1 MTVIDEKIEE
11 VKKLPD
17 LENKKKGFD
26 DAPNKRKYVRK
37 EFRALIRS
45 IDVEYAV
52 EFTEAL
58 IDFLDKYN
66 QEKSILPKEEMADA
80 MKELKNAFTNI
91 YYKDEL
97 MSITGGE
104 LKESFVSLLSN
115 SIIDVEKIKSDN
127 PKQRVKSLKSVY
139 SIALTLIEQKTLTS
153 QDKTFVQ
160 NLINI
165 YEELKED
172 AETKLDSKILDLDL
186 EVNLGEFFGASSLKQ
201 LHKRRNIYVYW
212 KSIHKKFNKLFTELE
227 KDENKELIKG
237 VDIAALNYVVK
248 YDTTELRLN
257 AIPSRAF
264 EFVKK
269 FFATV
274 LDDAAI
280 INFDE
285 VDGEYY
291 FSERSRTTED
301 GDKSQMAEI
310 DETKITSKEYLKAL
324 DEPME
329 MDVLGYVYAV
339 STLGGTDV
347 VLNKGEKAIYKN
359 EIRKTL
365 KSMLAVSDDDLDFL
379 NDSVEDFLEGI
390 EKVSTLKDAFLP
402 IYFSDS
408 KDTVM
413 NFTNT
418 IFNTGTATKEINI
431 RRLLGPMLGKDA
443 ITMASEI
450 KHKVVTDSDKVTKNI
465 NKFLKNLRDEVVEE
479 LGARP
484 SLMLEEGKG
493 ASKGKK
499 DMSEPSAY
507 SNYTRGIAAK
517 YKNMEANITKLLD
530 LVDELYIKPMDGKF
544 SRGISFR
551 YDENLLYDVI
561 NRPDSP
567 FKIQRQLNANAEKE
581 GIDFINLEEL
591 QSIRDLMKAIKV
603 IDSKKGKTKTN
614 IDKLKVEIRD
624 MIKVLDDILVTSDE
638 VQDEYAETI
647 TKDLASLYYAMTEID
662 IQFEGFS
669 SKKEY
674 DTRGVSDYDD
684 NSALKEIIN
693 FIIKNI
699 NLYSMADLNEERKV
713 VQEIKGIRDFFSSL
727 SKSNSKLLLQ
737 AHDHIRMLK
746 GQETHYSFL
755 DNEDIDSVAYF
766 INKMSDERNIDL
778 SSMEVDN
785 IIKSVDSFANI
796 SEEHGI
802 STEDVYL
809 VKAHFR

>member
-26 DAPNKRKYVRK
+26 EAPNKRKYVRK

-58 IDFLDKYN
+58 IDFLDSYN
-66 QEKSILPKEEMADA
+66 QETSQFPKESMAEVI
-80 MKELKNAFTNI
+80 KTTKNAFTNI
-91 YYKDEL
+91 YYGDEL
-97 MSITGGE
+97 MAHTGGV

-115 SIIDVEKIKSDN
+115 DIIDVDKIRSDN
-127 PKQRVKSLKSVY
+127 PKQRVKDLKKVY
-139 SIALTLIEQKTLTS
+139 TIVELAVKDKTLSS
-153 QDKTFVQ
+153 QDKTLIQ
-160 NLINI
+160 NVINI
-165 YEELKED
+165 YQELEED
-172 AETKLDSKILDLDL
+172 AETNLDSKILDLDL

-201 LHKRRNIYVYW
+201 LHKRRNVYVYW
-212 KSIHKKFNKLFTELE
+212 KSIHNKFNKLFTELE
-227 KDENKELIKG
+227 KDENKELLKG

-248 YDTTELRLN
+248 YDTTELTLN

-329 MDVLGYVYAV
+329 IDVLGYVYAV

-379 NDSVEDFLEGI
+379 NDSVEEFLEGI
-390 EKVSTLKDAFLP
+390 EKVSKLKDAFLP

-413 NFTNT
+413 DFTKT
-418 IFNTGTATKEINI
+418 IFNTEGIKEV
-431 RRLLGPMLGKDA
+431 D
-443 ITMASEI
+443 SDEI
-450 KHKVVTDSDKVTKNI
+450 KYKTEIDSDKVTENI

-507 SNYTRGIAAK
+507 SNYTRGMEAK
-517 YKNMEANITKLLD
+517 YKNMEANITKILN

-567 FKIQRQLNANAEKE
+567 FKIQRQLNKNAEKE
-581 GIDFINLEEL
+581 GIDFINLDEL

-624 MIKVLDDILVTSDE
+624 MINVLDDILVTSDE

-647 TKDLASLYYAMTEID
+647 TRDLASLYYAMTEID

-674 DTRGVSDYDD
+674 DARGVSDYND

-699 NLYSMADLNEERKV
+699 NLYGMADLNEERKV
-713 VQEIKGIRDFFSSL
+713 VQEIKGIRDFFSNL

-737 AHDHIRMLK
+737 AHDHIRILK
-746 GQETHYSFL
+746 GQETYYNFL

-778 SSMEVDN
+778 SSMEVDS